1 MKKIIIGFLV
11 AGVLIVLGV
20 SGFLFFMKDE
30 SKVAEIINEVK
41 EDDANFENTKKTI
54 AEKIVDNVPKLE
66 EKVSVKDVEIN
77 NEIKS
82 STKSG
87 MFIKIDPLHYASGQV
102 KVEKAGENYKLVFQN
117 NFSAAPGPDLY
128 VYLSAPQS
136 YKNIAVGGLDTAK
149 TVNIGV
155 LKSGKGTQ
163 EYLVSKGDFEK
174 YGDAVVIWCKQFGVQ
189 FSRAELR

>member
-1 MKKIIIGFLV
+1 M

-20 SGFLFFMKDE
+20 TGFLFFMKDE
-30 SKVAEIINEVK
+30 SKVAEIIEGAKSERDVSQ
-41 EDDANFENTKKTI
+41 EEITQEILKTG
-54 AEKIVDNVPKLE
+54 
-66 EKVSVKDVEIN
+66 S
-77 NEIKS
+77 
-82 STKSG
+82 
-87 MFIKIDPLHYASGQV
+87 FIKIDPLHYASGQV
-102 KVEKAGENYKLVFQN
+102 KVEKAGENYKLVFQD
-117 NFSAAPGPDLY
+117 NFSSAPGPDLF

-155 LKSGKGTQ
+155 LKSGKGKQ

-189 FSRAELR
+189 FSRADLK